1 MQPGGAPYIPSQQ
14 PAAAVPVVPVGYMQQ
29 QQPVV
34 MQPPGV
40 VYAGALAPAANGQPA
55 VVGYNEFGQPIY
67 AAQVRTERV
76 WRLRQD

>member
-1 MQPGGAPYIPSQQ
+1 
-14 PAAAVPVVPVGYMQQ
+14 VPVVPVGYMQQ